1 MSLIAGRP
9 DSVDQQM
16 KAVWTSEHRV
26 SLSWTREELEVME
39 SVEWTVVRSIFSDHL
54 ARPDVRRRI
63 AEARNLKEA
72 KDAALVPLWFD
83 CPPATFH
90 TIRAICERLEKYSST
105 DEIQKSQPTLSSI
118 RPEGQVV
125 A

>member
-9 DSVDQQM
+9 DSVDQEM
-16 KAVWTSEHRV
+16 KKVWTSERRV

-39 SVEWTVVRSIFSDHL
+39 SGEWNVVRSIFSDHL
-54 ARPDVRRRI
+54 AHPDVRRRI
-63 AEARNLKEA
+63 AETRNLEEA

-83 CPPATFH
+83 CSPATFL
-90 TIRAICERLEKYSST
+90 TVRAICERLEKYSST
-105 DEIQKSQPTLSSI
+105 DEIQKSPPALSPI